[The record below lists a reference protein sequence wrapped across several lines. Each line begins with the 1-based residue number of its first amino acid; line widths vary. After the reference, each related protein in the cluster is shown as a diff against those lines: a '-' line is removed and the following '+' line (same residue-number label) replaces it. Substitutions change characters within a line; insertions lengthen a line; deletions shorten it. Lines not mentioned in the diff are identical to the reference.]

1 MATPSLAQQ
10 HVTAIV
16 SVIAAAPY
24 ALFLRELFLTR
35 SHTAYS
41 QTFSHDLT
49 RFHTFSLHP
58 SFVANVQPAAK
69 RWQLKTRN
77 LTHHLAFKCVQ
88 LPAKHVL
95 VRLFHD
101 ILDYKQQFPS
111 VNLHIRS
118 HEPTYKPSN

>member
-41 QTFSHDLT
+41 QTFSHVFTHSL
-49 RFHTFSLHP
+49 FIPLLLPMFSLP
-58 SFVANVQPAAK
+58 QNAGNLK
-69 RWQLKTRN
+69 RVT
-77 LTHHLAFKCVQ
+77 
-88 LPAKHVL
+88 
-95 VRLFHD
+95 
-101 ILDYKQQFPS
+101 
-111 VNLHIRS
+111 
-118 HEPTYKPSN
+118 